1 MLRLQAHLN
10 AKNTGLHNWSNQLV
24 LDLRRLICRFRLER
38 LNLFRILAIGTAD
51 TKAEELAY
59 LAGLLRLGSTEVAI
73 VDIGTR
79 ANALRT
85 DIDAQTVAAFHPD
98 GALAVLGGNDRG
110 RAVAAMGTALTRFL
124 PTLSDIAGVIG
135 IGGGGGTSIICAGL
149 RALPYGLPKIMVST
163 LASGDTAPYVGISD
177 LIMMPAVTDLA
188 GLNTINRVVLHN
200 AANALL
206 GMVANPAPRQ
216 AGKPAI
222 GLTMFGVT
230 TPCVTAIAAA
240 LPDRDCLVFHATGTG
255 GRTMEKLAD
264 SGMLSAFIDITTTE
278 VADYLC
284 GGVLPCTD
292 DRFGAVARS
301 GLPWIGSL
309 GALDMVN
316 FGAPETVPAHY
327 RDRLFYHHNPQVTL
341 MRTTPAENARIGEWI
356 AQRLNRCNGQV
367 RLMIPEGGLSSLDTP
382 GGPFHD
388 PVANAALFHAL
399 QSNLIQTENR
409 HIQRLP
415 LHINDPA
422 FAAACVNTYRN
433 L

>member
-1 MLRLQAHLN
+1 MP
-10 AKNTGLHNWSNQLV
+10 
-24 LDLRRLICRFRLER
+24 
-38 LNLFRILAIGTAD
+38 RILAIGTAD
-51 TKAEELAY
+51 TKAEELGY
-59 LAGLLRLGSTEVAI
+59 LAGLLRLGATEVAI
-73 VDIGTR
+73 VDTGIRDTT
-79 ANALRT
+79 LRT
-85 DIDAQTVAAFHPD
+85 DINARTVASFHPD

-110 RAVAAMGTALTRFL
+110 RAVAAMGVALGRFL
-124 PTLSDIAGVIG
+124 PTLPDIAGVIG

-149 RALPYGLPKIMVST
+149 RELPYGLPKIMVST

-177 LIMMPAVTDLA
+177 LIMVPAVTDLA

-206 GMVANPAPRQ
+206 GMVANPVPRQ
-216 AGKPAI
+216 SGKPAV

-230 TPCVTAIAAA
+230 TACVTAITAA

-264 SGMLSAFIDITTTE
+264 SGLLTAFIDITTTE

-316 FGAPETVPAHY
+316 FGAPQTVPVPY
-327 RDRLFYHHNPQVTL
+327 RDRLFCHHNPQVTL
-341 MRTTPAENARIGEWI
+341 MRTTPAENARIGAWI
-356 AQRLNRCNGQV
+356 AGRLNQCNGPVQ
-367 RLMIPEGGLSSLDTP
+367 LMIPEGGLSALDTP

-388 PVANAALFHAL
+388 PVANAALFNAL
-399 QSNLIQTENR
+399 HTNLIRTENR
-409 HIQRLP
+409 RLQRLP
-415 LHINDPA
+415 FHINDPA
-422 FAAACVNTYRN
+422 FAAACVSTYRS